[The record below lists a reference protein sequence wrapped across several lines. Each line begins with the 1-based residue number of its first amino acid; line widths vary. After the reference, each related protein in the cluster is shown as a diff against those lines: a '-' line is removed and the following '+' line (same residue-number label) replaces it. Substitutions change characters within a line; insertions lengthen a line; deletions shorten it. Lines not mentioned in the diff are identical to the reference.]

1 MNFPKQTPSKMPV
14 HRYSS
19 FIPVELSDRTWPDKK
34 MVAAP
39 KWSSVDLR
47 DGNQALIDPMDT
59 PRKLAMFKLLVAMG
73 YKEIEVGFPSASQTD
88 FDFVRKIIDEDLIPD
103 DVIIQVL
110 TQAREPLIRRT
121 YEAVAGSKQA
131 IIHLYNST
139 STLQR
144 RVVFGLDKAGIKK
157 IATDGAQLC
166 LDLMATVPE
175 TKISFEY
182 SPESYTGTELE
193 FAVEVCNAVND
204 IWKPTPQWKTIMNLP
219 ATVEMA
225 TPNIYADS
233 IEWMCRNLKNR
244 DSVIVSLH
252 PHNDRGTG
260 VAAAELGYLAG
271 ADRIEGTLFGNGER
285 TGNVCLVTLGMNLV
299 AHGIDPHIDFS
310 DIDEIRR
317 TVEYAN
323 QLKVAERHPYGG
335 DLVFTA
341 FSGSHQDAIKK
352 GFDHLER
359 DAKAAGVEVD
369 QHTWAVPYLPIDPKD
384 IGRSYEAVIRVNSQ
398 SGKGG
403 VAYLLKSEHHLDL
416 PRRQQIEFSKIVQ
429 AKTDNEGGEI
439 TAEQLWKIFE
449 DEYLPTDSART
460 ESSGW
465 GRFRLMGLSQKS
477 EMNQDVELTVQI
489 TDNGAALELSGQG
502 NGPIAAFCNILK
514 NHGVEVRVLDF
525 HEHAL
530 SSGGDASAAAYLEC
544 EIEGQVFWGVGI
556 DPNTTTASLKAVV
569 SAINRAIR

>member
-1 MNFPKQTPSKMPV
+1 MNFPAQKPSAMPV

-19 FIPVELSDRTWPDKK
+19 YIPVELSDRTWPNKK
-34 MVAAP
+34 ITVAP
-39 KWSSVDLR
+39 KWCSVDLR

-121 YEAVAGSKQA
+121 YEAIKGAKQV
-131 IIHLYNST
+131 IVHLYNST

-144 RVVFGLDKAGIKK
+144 RVVFGLDKDGIKK
-157 IATDGAQLC
+157 IATDGAQIC

-193 FAVEVCNAVND
+193 FAVEVCNAVNA
-204 IWKPTPQWKTIMNLP
+204 IWKPTPAWKSIMNLP

-233 IEWMCRNLKNR
+233 IEWMCRNLENR
-244 DSVIVSLH
+244 ESVIVSLH

-299 AHGIDPHIDFS
+299 SHGIDPHIDFS
-310 DIDEIRR
+310 NIDEVRR

-352 GFDHLER
+352 GFDHMAA
-359 DAKAAGVEVD
+359 DAKAAGVTVE

-403 VAYLLKSEHHLDL
+403 VAYLMKTEHHLDL
-416 PRRQQIEFSKIVQ
+416 PRRLQIEFSRIVQ
-429 AKTDNEGGEI
+429 EKTDTQGGEI
-439 TAEQLWKIFE
+439 SADELWALFE
-449 DEYLPTDSART
+449 DEYLPTEGAP
-460 ESSGW
+460 W
-465 GRFRLMGLSQKS
+465 GRFRLKGLSQTS
-477 EMNQDVELTVQI
+477 VMNEDVQLTVMITDRGEEVELK
-489 TDNGAALELSGQG
+489 GHG
-502 NGPIAAFCNILK
+502 NGPIAAFCNILQ
-514 NHGVEVRVLDF
+514 NYGVDVRVLDF

-530 SSGGDASAAAYLEC
+530 SAGGDASAAAYLEC
-544 EIEGQVFWGVGI
+544 AIGGDVFWGVGV